1 MFVSVCSYAC
11 ASVREICLVF
21 RVFVH
26 DVCLTYTS
34 IVFFSGRAV
43 QVDNDKS
50 VSTTVSIVE

>member
-1 MFVSVCSYAC
+1 MSVCSYAC
-11 ASVREICLVF
+11 ASVRDICLVF

-26 DVCLTYTS
+26 YVCLTYTS
-34 IVFFSGRAV
+34 TVFFSGRAV